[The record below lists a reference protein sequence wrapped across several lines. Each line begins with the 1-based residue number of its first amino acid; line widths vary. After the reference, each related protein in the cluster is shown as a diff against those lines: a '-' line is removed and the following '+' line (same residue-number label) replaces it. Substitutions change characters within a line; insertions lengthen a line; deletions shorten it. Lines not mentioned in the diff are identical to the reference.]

1 MLVGVYKRNHV
12 QELPAMAPYV
22 GCDVLPR
29 GLEGKP
35 ILRNYPWHM
44 EHIKLPFLLTN
55 LFVSNMLGWL
65 HNSVEAIKGA
75 TYLCISKKRIFT
87 HVSCTNINLKVSIN
101 QYIFRRWSCSYYL
114 LSAFLSFTLLFIR
127 VKVCGH

>member
-1 MLVGVYKRNHV
+1 
-12 QELPAMAPYV
+12 
-22 GCDVLPR
+22 
-29 GLEGKP
+29 
-35 ILRNYPWHM
+35 M

-75 TYLCISKKRIFT
+75 TYLCISKKRIFM

-127 VKVCGH
+127 VKVIFTLILLIFDLAPGNIKFTWQKYITCDKPSHLFLLISRVC

>member
-44 EHIKLPFLLTN
+44 EHIKLPFLFTN
-55 LFVSNMLGWL
+55 LFVINMLGWL
-65 HNSVEAIKGA
+65 HNSVELDIQFFVF
-75 TYLCISKKRIFT
+75 LKKESLRMSLVPT
-87 HVSCTNINLKVSIN
+87 SI
-101 QYIFRRWSCSYYL
+101 
-114 LSAFLSFTLLFIR
+114 
-127 VKVCGH
+127 